1 MNLSE
6 ISHLGKLINLMSGEV
21 VMIHQTDDV
30 QIAFGCCSGLF
41 YIVLNGSW
49 FPMSRISDVKK
60 ADALA
65 MAIRGHNE

>member
-6 ISHLGKLINLMSGEV
+6 LSHLGKLIKLMSGEV

-41 YIVLNGSW
+41 YIVFNGSW
-49 FPMSRISDVKK
+49 FPMSLISDVEK
-60 ADALA
+60 ANALA
-65 MAIRGHNE
+65 RAIRGED